1 MVNFPT
7 YFFAMGED
15 MNVVVV
21 LNVGKQDEGGW
32 VFFFYFWVFLPWRE
46 DLMKVLEHRS
56 SKRSLT
62 VTLKGSKTTSD
73 HKA

>member
-1 MVNFPT
+1 MVNIPT
-7 YFFAMGED
+7 YFVMGED

-21 LNVGKQDEGGW
+21 LNVGKQDEGGGF
-32 VFFFYFWVFLPWRE
+32 FFFYFWVFLPRRE
-46 DLMKVLEHRS
+46 DLMKMLEHRS
-56 SKRSLT
+56 SKLSLT

>member
-32 VFFFYFWVFLPWRE
+32 VFFLLLGFSSMER
-46 DLMKVLEHRS
+46 RS
-56 SKRSLT
+56 NESVRTQEQQKESHCYTKRQ
-62 VTLKGSKTTSD
+62 
-73 HKA
+73 